1 MNAEVATRLPTS
13 VVAQDHKLETAN
25 ENSSLELMK
34 LRWHWTLNEANA
46 QRVSVADYAQQ
57 VGRKPRV
64 IYTYA
69 TGYTFVLVDK
79 HLGVDDARSKASMT
93 AETAAAHE
101 AVVKHYGGSIQS
113 TSRRTHR
120 GVAHR
125 IRDTARQRAEEKGT
139 STLDEIPAVAE
150 FTFKAE
156 EADKRQAETRRSKHT
171 LRYIEVE
178 QNVTRARRYLLEAAK
193 AAEGVE
199 FDGDERDLLADT
211 LDNVKRL
218 LVLLDR
224 AIAGTYDKGWQQEL
238 RLIEGGRAS

>member
-125 IRDTARQRAEEKGT
+125 IRDTARTTT
-139 STLDEIPAVAE
+139 STSSTVPQSTKFLPRLSGGRPGSTPAEAQLLTARDGWSAEWRTPRVAARGGWPA
-150 FTFKAE
+150 TTA
-156 EADKRQAETRRSKHT
+156 QAGTEDCPWRRS
-171 LRYIEVE
+171 RSSI
-178 QNVTRARRYLLEAAK
+178 
-193 AAEGVE
+193 
-199 FDGDERDLLADT
+199 
-211 LDNVKRL
+211 
-218 LVLLDR
+218 
-224 AIAGTYDKGWQQEL
+224 
-238 RLIEGGRAS
+238 GRGKVPTPS